1 VRKAL
6 SRDGWV
12 LFSFT
17 RQILDRRQKGN
28 TIMILK
34 IKDYMK
40 SENQSVL
47 LDVWNYFDNITS
59 ASNFY
64 HEGSKETVVRCT
76 FRDGN
81 TITFDILYEAYLMSD
96 TGKTIERIFAAKKE
110 PDGETERFENLQDAI
125 DHAMN
130 A

>member
-1 VRKAL
+1 
-6 SRDGWV
+6 
-12 LFSFT
+12 
-17 RQILDRRQKGN
+17 
-28 TIMILK
+28 MILK
-34 IKDYMK
+34 IKDYIE
-40 SENQSVL
+40 SEHQSAL

-59 ASNFY
+59 ASSFY

-110 PDGETERFENLQDAI
+110 PSGDTESFRLLQDAV

-130 A
+130 E

>member
-1 VRKAL
+1 
-6 SRDGWV
+6 
-12 LFSFT
+12 
-17 RQILDRRQKGN
+17 
-28 TIMILK
+28 MILK

-40 SENQSVL
+40 SENQGCL

-64 HEGSKETVVRCT
+64 HEGSKEAVVRCT

-96 TGKTIERIFAAKKE
+96 TGKTIERIYAAKKE
-110 PDGETERFENLQDAI
+110 LDGETERFKTLQEAVE
-125 DHAMN
+125 HAMN

>member
-1 VRKAL
+1 
-6 SRDGWV
+6 
-12 LFSFT
+12 
-17 RQILDRRQKGN
+17 
-28 TIMILK
+28 MILK
-34 IKDYMK
+34 IKDYK
-40 SENQSVL
+40 QSECEGVL

-64 HEGSKETVVRCT
+64 HEGSKEAVVRCT

-96 TGKTIERIFAAKKE
+96 TGKTIERIFPAKKE
-110 PDGETERFENLQDAI
+110 LNGDTESFDTLQDAI

>member
-1 VRKAL
+1 
-6 SRDGWV
+6 
-12 LFSFT
+12 
-17 RQILDRRQKGN
+17 
-28 TIMILK
+28 MILK

-40 SENQSVL
+40 SENQSAM

-81 TITFDILYEAYLMSD
+81 TVTFDILYEAYLMSD
-96 TGKTIERIFAAKKE
+96 TGKTIERIFPAKKE
-110 PDGETERFENLQDAI
+110 PDGETERFDTLQAAV
-125 DHAMN
+125 DHALN

>member
-1 VRKAL
+1 
-6 SRDGWV
+6 
-12 LFSFT
+12 
-17 RQILDRRQKGN
+17 
-28 TIMILK
+28 MILK
-34 IKDYMK
+34 IKDYME
-40 SENQSVL
+40 SEHQGVL
-47 LDVWNYFDNITS
+47 LDVWNYFDNIIS

-110 PDGETERFENLQDAI
+110 PTGDTESFKTLQEAV
-125 DHAMN
+125 DHAMSE
-130 A
+130 

>member
-1 VRKAL
+1 
-6 SRDGWV
+6 
-12 LFSFT
+12 
-17 RQILDRRQKGN
+17 
-28 TIMILK
+28 MILK

-40 SENQSVL
+40 SENQSGM

-81 TITFDILYEAYLMSD
+81 TVTFDILYEAYLMSD
-96 TGKTIERIFAAKKE
+96 TGKTIERIFPAKKE
-110 PDGETERFENLQDAI
+110 PDGETERFDTLQDAV
-125 DHAMN
+125 DHALN

>member
-1 VRKAL
+1 
-6 SRDGWV
+6 
-12 LFSFT
+12 
-17 RQILDRRQKGN
+17 
-28 TIMILK
+28 MILK

-40 SENQSVL
+40 SENQNVL

-96 TGKTIERIFAAKKE
+96 TGKTIERIYAAKKE
-110 PDGETERFENLQDAI
+110 PDGDTERWETLQDAV
-125 DHAMN
+125 DHAMKE
-130 A
+130 

>member
-1 VRKAL
+1 
-6 SRDGWV
+6 
-12 LFSFT
+12 
-17 RQILDRRQKGN
+17 
-28 TIMILK
+28 MILK

-40 SENQSVL
+40 SENQNVL

-76 FRDGN
+76 FKDGN

-96 TGKTIERIFAAKKE
+96 TGKTIERIYPAKKA
-110 PDGETERFENLQDAI
+110 PDGDTERFETLQDAI

-130 A
+130 Q

>member
-1 VRKAL
+1 
-6 SRDGWV
+6 
-12 LFSFT
+12 
-17 RQILDRRQKGN
+17 
-28 TIMILK
+28 MILK

-40 SENQSVL
+40 SECEGVL

-110 PDGETERFENLQDAI
+110 PDGDTERFDTLQDAI

>member
-1 VRKAL
+1 
-6 SRDGWV
+6 
-12 LFSFT
+12 
-17 RQILDRRQKGN
+17 
-28 TIMILK
+28 MILK

-40 SENQSVL
+40 SDNQNVL

-96 TGKTIERIFAAKKE
+96 TGKTIERILPAKNE
-110 PDGETERFENLQDAI
+110 PDGETKHFDNLQDAI
-125 DHAMN
+125 DHALN

>member
-1 VRKAL
+1 
-6 SRDGWV
+6 
-12 LFSFT
+12 
-17 RQILDRRQKGN
+17 
-28 TIMILK
+28 MILK
-34 IKDYMK
+34 IKDYK
-40 SENQSVL
+40 QSENQNVL
-47 LDVWNYFDNITS
+47 MDVWNYFDNITS
-59 ASNFY
+59 ASSFY

-110 PDGETERFENLQDAI
+110 PDGDTEHFENLQDAI

>member
-1 VRKAL
+1 
-6 SRDGWV
+6 
-12 LFSFT
+12 
-17 RQILDRRQKGN
+17 
-28 TIMILK
+28 MILK
-34 IKDYMK
+34 IKDYIE
-40 SENQSVL
+40 SEQQGVL

-64 HEGSKETVVRCT
+64 HEGSKEAVVRCT

-110 PDGETERFENLQDAI
+110 PYGDTESFKSLQDAI

>member
-1 VRKAL
+1 
-6 SRDGWV
+6 
-12 LFSFT
+12 
-17 RQILDRRQKGN
+17 
-28 TIMILK
+28 MILK
-34 IKDYMK
+34 IKDYME
-40 SENQSVL
+40 SENQGVL
-47 LDVWNYFDNITS
+47 LDCWNYFDNITS

-64 HEGSKETVVRCT
+64 HEGSRETVVRCT

-110 PDGETERFENLQDAI
+110 PSGETESFKYLQDAI

>member
-1 VRKAL
+1 
-6 SRDGWV
+6 
-12 LFSFT
+12 
-17 RQILDRRQKGN
+17 
-28 TIMILK
+28 MILK
-34 IKDYMK
+34 IKDYK
-40 SENQSVL
+40 QSENQNVM

-64 HEGSKETVVRCT
+64 DEGSKDAVVRCT

-81 TITFDILYEAYLMSD
+81 TITFAILYEAYLMSD
-96 TGKTIERIFAAKKE
+96 TGKTIERIFAAEKE
-110 PDGETERFENLQDAI
+110 PNGDTEHFDTLQDAI

>member
-1 VRKAL
+1 
-6 SRDGWV
+6 
-12 LFSFT
+12 
-17 RQILDRRQKGN
+17 
-28 TIMILK
+28 MILK

-40 SENQSVL
+40 SENQNVM

-81 TITFDILYEAYLMSD
+81 TVTFDILYEAYLMSD
-96 TGKTIERIFAAKKE
+96 TGKTIERIYAAKKE
-110 PDGETERFENLQDAI
+110 SDGETERFETLQAAV

>member
-1 VRKAL
+1 
-6 SRDGWV
+6 
-12 LFSFT
+12 
-17 RQILDRRQKGN
+17 
-28 TIMILK
+28 MILK

-40 SENQSVL
+40 SEHHSGL
-47 LDVWNYFDNITS
+47 LDVWDYFDNITS

-64 HEGSKETVVRCT
+64 HEGSNETVVRCT

-110 PDGETERFENLQDAI
+110 PDGETEHFAALQDAV
-125 DHAMN
+125 DAAMN

>member
-1 VRKAL
+1 
-6 SRDGWV
+6 
-12 LFSFT
+12 
-17 RQILDRRQKGN
+17 
-28 TIMILK
+28 MILK

-40 SENQSVL
+40 SENQNVM

-96 TGKTIERIFAAKKE
+96 TGKTIERVFPAKKE
-110 PDGETERFENLQDAI
+110 PDGETERFDTLQDAV
-125 DHAMN
+125 DHALN

>member
-1 VRKAL
+1 
-6 SRDGWV
+6 
-12 LFSFT
+12 
-17 RQILDRRQKGN
+17 
-28 TIMILK
+28 MILK

-40 SENQSVL
+40 SECEGVL

-64 HEGSKETVVRCT
+64 HEGSKEAVVRCT
-76 FRDGN
+76 FKDGN

-110 PDGETERFENLQDAI
+110 TYGDTERFETLQDAI